1 MAAHV
6 GERFT
11 NRPVKRQADFGR
23 HGARRAL
30 HLERYLQTEVAPVV
44 LDKLGQPLDRCEV
57 VVAQG
62 SYGIP
67 SPHHALFGEPS
78 GAVDHGAQ
86 RCTDAFVGGELA
98 RSLELD
104 GQPRKRV
111 GQYVVQF
118 SRYAGAFGP
127 RRGTGLV
134 VPGVFELGEE
144 QLGAVLA
151 HPGLLHECPENG
163 KHDAEEDRTGD
174 GLGVGVRAEGDPEAR
189 SDGEDHHCRGRRPE
203 GDGRH

>member
-1 MAAHV
+1 
-6 GERFT
+6 
-11 NRPVKRQADFGR
+11 
-23 HGARRAL
+23 
-30 HLERYLQTEVAPVV
+30 
-44 LDKLGQPLDRCEV
+44 
-57 VVAQG
+57 
-62 SYGIP
+62 
-67 SPHHALFGEPS
+67 LFGEPS

-174 GLGVGVRAEGDPEAR
+174 GLGVGVRAVTGRTTTAAD
-189 SDGEDHHCRGRRPE
+189 DGRRAMAAIRTAALAGSSE
-203 GDGRH
+203 AA